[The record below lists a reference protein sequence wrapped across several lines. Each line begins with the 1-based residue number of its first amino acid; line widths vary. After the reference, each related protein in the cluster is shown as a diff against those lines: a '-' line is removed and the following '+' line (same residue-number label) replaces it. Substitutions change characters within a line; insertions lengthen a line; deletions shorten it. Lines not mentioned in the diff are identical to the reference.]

1 MEPKLGDIVQL
12 RKKHP
17 CGSYEWQ
24 VVRLGADIGVKCL
37 GCSRRVL
44 LERRVFQRQVKAVLR
59 AQGQGQDIL
68 PQACGKRAAETQSP
82 SF

>member
-1 MEPKLGDIVQL
+1 VEPKLGDIVQL

-24 VVRLGADIGVKCL
+24 VVRLGADIGVKCR

-44 LERRVFQRQVKAVLR
+44 LERHVFQRRVKAVLR
-59 AQGQGQDIL
+59 AQGQDIL
-68 PQACGKRAAETQSP
+68 PQASGKRVAETHP
-82 SF
+82 PGF